1 MSAIVH
7 RLGLT
12 QNHRERG
19 MRVYALAMGQNMI
32 QGRTIKQVAAACL
45 YVGCRQDKECQVM
58 LIDIS
63 DIIGVRF
70 FFLSPSLL
78 TALKVSV
85 FALGQIYNT
94 IVSKL
99 HLNLVSPVY
108 EANPEYLIQ
117 RFVRDLE
124 FGDDEHRIAKEA
136 IQILQRMKR
145 DWILVGRRP
154 AGVCGAAV
162 ILAARMNNY
171 RRTVREVVYTAKVAD
186 VTINKRLDEFQV
198 TESSKLSVDEFRH
211 HGLELEKEHDPPAYY
226 EQFTKEKKR
235 GSKRKRQ
242 EEEDANLAEDV
253 VSVSSA
259 SPRSTV
265 EPESFEAVQLSAQ
278 AEADRQ
284 AMPPPS
290 VPIDPRLLQDS
301 TSISQEAQSSASG
314 SSQRGSEE
322 PSPAKRNKAGRP
334 PGAKNKPLPQKLHKA
349 IEDEERIEADM
360 NEILNDPKTVE
371 DAAALHKT
379 LTQQANL
386 PSTQGTAV
394 ATSSDGQ
401 KTAVYSS
408 QDEQN
413 AIFADSQDG
422 EGTVVAPSRDEPAPT
437 VVNPVSGVV
446 TSQVEDLDD
455 LDEDPEVRDCMLS
468 PEEQAIKEKVWVTEN
483 SDWLRKNQA
492 RQVAKELAERNGKAP
507 QSKKRNRRRGRMGDM
522 SKYHGPSEDGSVASF
537 SSPEEATAAMMK
549 QRSFSKKINY
559 DMIKYLYTKDDKSGS
574 SRGASTSRASSST
587 GRTSE
592 PPPLLMSSSTNK
604 STKKKS
610 APKQPGAG
618 ATQGKRPATPKKN
631 AAKTQN
637 PPLPASGAT
646 SSSPPPAV
654 ASSSSK
660 KTTPKPKPP
669 KATPDPLSSVVAA
682 SKKAKDSDVYANER
696 EELESLAL
704 EGRSTYHD
712 DGSIDD
718 DESQS
723 EEEEEEVD
731 EEAQAKEDIARMQK
745 AIYGESGDDEYLS
758 DYEYGEDQDD

>member
-1 MSAIVH
+1 M
-7 RLGLT
+7 
-12 QNHRERG
+12 
-19 MRVYALAMGQNMI
+19 
-32 QGRTIKQVAAACL
+32 
-45 YVGCRQDKECQVM
+45 
-58 LIDIS
+58 
-63 DIIGVRF
+63 
-70 FFLSPSLL
+70 
-78 TALKVSV
+78 

-99 HLNLVSPVY
+99 HLYLISPVY

-226 EQFTKEKKR
+226 EQFTTKKKK

-242 EEEDANLAEDV
+242 EEKEMSPAAEV
-253 VSVSSA
+253 VSVTSA

-290 VPIDPRLLQDS
+290 VPIDPRLLQGS
-301 TSISQEAQSSASG
+301 TSVSQEAQPLPSG
-314 SSQRGSEE
+314 SGGRGSEE
-322 PSPAKRNKAGRP
+322 PPPTKRNKAGRP

-371 DAAALHKT
+371 DAAALHNT
-379 LTQQANL
+379 LTQQASS
-386 PSTQGTAV
+386 PSSQRTAV
-394 ATSSDGQ
+394 ASSPDRQ
-401 KTAVYSS
+401 KSAVSSS

-413 AIFADSQDG
+413 TMVGDSQDG
-422 EGTVVAPSRDEPAPT
+422 QSTIIADGQDGESTIAGPSQNDQAPT
-437 VVNPVSGVV
+437 VDNPVSSAVA
-446 TSQVEDLDD
+446 SQVEDLDD

-492 RQVAKELAERNGKAP
+492 RQVAKELAERNGTATQP
-507 QSKKRNRRRGRMGDM
+507 KKRNRRRGRMGDM

-537 SSPEEATAAMMK
+537 SSPEEATAAMLK
-549 QRSFSKKINY
+549 QRGFSKKINY
-559 DMIKYLYTKDDKSGS
+559 DMIKYLYNKDGKSNS
-574 SRGASTSRASSST
+574 SRGASTSSASSST

-592 PPPLLMSSSTNK
+592 PPPLLMSPTTSK
-604 STKKKS
+604 STKKKP

-618 ATQGKRPATPKKN
+618 AAQGKRPATPKKN
-631 AAKTQN
+631 AAKTKTQ
-637 PPLPASGAT
+637 PLPASGGS
-646 SSSPPPAV
+646 SSSPPAPAV
-654 ASSSSK
+654 SSK
-660 KTTPKPKPP
+660 KTTPKPRPP

-682 SKKAKDSDVYANER
+682 SKKAKESDVYADER

-712 DGSIDD
+712 DGSVDD

-723 EEEEEEVD
+723 EEEEEVD
-731 EEAQAKEDIARMQK
+731 EEAQAKEDMARMQK